1 MRIVVTGSLAYD
13 YLMTFPGHF
22 RDSIVAEK
30 VDTLS
35 VSFLVDSM
43 KRARG
48 GVAGNIVYTLALL
61 GERPL
66 LAGTVG
72 QDFAAYRQQLEAV
85 GVDTSGLVVI
95 EDDFT
100 SSCFFNTDRDNN
112 QIVAFY
118 PGAMSYAGSITFAP
132 LGLGPDD
139 LVLISPTDPE
149 AMERYALEC
158 QRLGVPYLF
167 DPGKQTPR
175 LEAGHIRTGL
185 QGAKILVS
193 NDYEFTMMARK
204 LGISEEELIRSVP
217 LTVVT
222 RGEAGSLIYDNGTG
236 QPPTHI
242 PTAPVDQVL
251 DPTGAGDAFLGGL
264 VFGLARGLP
273 LEVAGRV
280 AALAATYVLEQHGCQ
295 EHTYSRAEFADRYQQ
310 AFGEALPAEAFAEL
324 KAAA

>member
-1 MRIVVTGSLAYD
+1 MRIIVTGSLAYD
-13 YLMTFPGHF
+13 YLMTFPGYF
-22 RDSIVAEK
+22 RESIVPEK
-30 VDTLS
+30 VDALS

-43 KRARG
+43 RRVRG
-48 GVAGNIVYTLALL
+48 GVAGNIAYTLALL

-72 QDFAAYRQQLEAV
+72 QDFATYQQQLESV
-85 GVDTSGLVVI
+85 GVDTSGVIVI

-118 PGAMSYAGSITFAP
+118 PGAMKDASMITFAS

-158 QRLGVPYLF
+158 QRLGIPYLF

-175 LEAGHIRTGL
+175 LEAGHLRTGL
-185 QGAKILVS
+185 AGAKVLVS
-193 NDYEFTMMARK
+193 NAYEFGMMARK
-204 LGISEEELIRSVP
+204 LGISEDELIRSVP
-217 LTVVT
+217 LTIMT

-236 QPPTHI
+236 EPPIHVPI
-242 PTAPVDQVL
+242 APAKAVL

-273 LEVAGRV
+273 LEVAGRI
-280 AALAATYVLEQHGCQ
+280 AALAATYVIEQRGGQ
-295 EHTYSRAEFADRYQQ
+295 EHAYGRAEFADRYHQ
-310 AFGEALPAEAFAEL
+310 AFGEPLPAEAFAEL
-324 KAAA
+324 KMAS

>member
-1 MRIVVTGSLAYD
+1 VRIVVTGSLAYD

-22 RDSIVAEK
+22 RESIVSEK

-43 KRARG
+43 RKMRG
-48 GVAGNIVYTLALL
+48 GVAGNIAYTLALL
-61 GERPL
+61 GEQPVV
-66 LAGTVG
+66 AGTVG
-72 QDFAAYRQQLEAV
+72 QDFAVYRRQLEAV
-85 GVDTSGLVVI
+85 GVDTSAIITI

-100 SSCFFNTDRDNN
+100 SSCFINTDRSNN
-112 QIVAFY
+112 QILAFY
-118 PGAMSYAGSITFAP
+118 PGAMKDAGQVTFAP
-132 LGLGPDD
+132 LDLGPGD

-185 QGAKILVS
+185 AGAKVLVS
-193 NDYEFTMMARK
+193 NEYEFGMMARK
-204 LGISEEELIRSVP
+204 LGISEEELIHSVP
-217 LTVVT
+217 LTVVS
-222 RGEAGSLIYDNGTG
+222 RGEHGALIYDNGTG
-236 QPPTHI
+236 GPPLHV
-242 PTAPVDQVL
+242 PVAPASAVL

-273 LEVAGRV
+273 LEVVGRI
-280 AALAATYVLEQHGCQ
+280 AALSATYCVEHHGGQ
-295 EHTYSRAEFADRYQQ
+295 EHAYSRAEFADRYQQ
-310 AFGEALPAEAFAEL
+310 AFGEPLPAEAFAEL
-324 KAAA
+324 KAAE